1 MDMSVREDN
10 VTGGDGIDTV
20 AVSPGR
26 DSYVRQVAPDR
37 HQATVS
43 NVDRCSGG
51 LRMTTW
57 NVRSLYREGS
67 VHNVMREMT
76 RMNIDILGLSEVRW
90 PGVGKVE

>member
-37 HQATVS
+37 HQATV
-43 NVDRCSGG
+43 
-51 LRMTTW
+51 
-57 NVRSLYREGS
+57 
-67 VHNVMREMT
+67 
-76 RMNIDILGLSEVRW
+76 
-90 PGVGKVE
+90 